1 MIVFFGK
8 LYFSEL
14 CLSLIEL
21 SNIKMKN
28 RTLYTILFVACV
40 IGFWLFEN
48 FYTPATYSNP
58 ESTDAHT
65 IEMDFLP
72 SSTTGEVIKHEFYT
86 LSYSEP
92 HEQAE
97 WVAYELKKSHL
108 TNDDRKRPY
117 FIEDPKVSSKSA
129 DWRNYRGSG
138 YDRGHLC
145 PAGDRRF
152 SEYAYDE
159 TFYTSNISPQDKE
172 FNAGVWNRLEQQV
185 RYWCKTYGDLV
196 VITGGILEEGLEE
209 IGDEDVDVPKSFYKI
224 VLRKSG
230 KGIKVLAFLMPA
242 KESQAPLDTF
252 LVPIDSLE
260 AKTGL
265 DFFVKQPE
273 SWQERLEREVNV
285 SDWKF

>member
-1 MIVFFGK
+1 MPLK
-8 LYFSEL
+8 A
-14 CLSLIEL
+14 
-21 SNIKMKN
+21 K
-28 RTLYTILFVACV
+28 TLYSILIVVCI

-48 FYTPATYSNP
+48 FYTPDTYSSPKPTNDHIP
-58 ESTDAHT
+58 S
-65 IEMDFLP
+65 MDFLP
-72 SSTTGEVIKHEFYT
+72 SSTTGEVVRHEFYT

-97 WVAYELKKSHL
+97 WVTYELKKSHL

-152 SEYAYDE
+152 SEQAYNE
-159 TFYTSNISPQDKE
+159 TFYTSNISPQDKK

-185 RYWCKTYGDLV
+185 RNWCRLYGDLIV
-196 VITGGILEEGLEE
+196 VTGGVLGEGLEE
-209 IGDEDVDVPKSFYKI
+209 IGDEDVDVPRAFYKI
-224 VLRKSG
+224 ILRKEG
-230 KGIKVLAFLMPA
+230 EQTKVLAFLMDA
-242 KESQAPLDTF
+242 RESEAPLNSF

-265 DFFVKQPE
+265 DFFRKQPQ
-273 SWQERLEREVNV
+273 SWQEKVEETVDLT
-285 SDWKF
+285 DWKF